1 LAFSLAWLYQD
12 HAPLDG
18 GAVLLELGS
27 SGSQLPLEIQCCNP
41 HRGHVLVHFPQCLV
55 PLQEHLPHLR
65 DRGGVFCSLGV
76 LLHELVTHNFQP
88 VLQPPVVGSQG
99 FDESVQGVIL
109 VPVPVTL
116 ITKAVEVA
124 VPLLGST
131 LQLLSPAD
139 KVWKKA
145 KSRNAWV
152 QKRRGGKLQN
162 LTK

>member
-1 LAFSLAWLYQD
+1 VREAALSARLVLSYSASLAFSLAWLYQD

-27 SGSQLPLEIQCCNP
+27 SGSQLPLEIQCCTP

-109 VPVPVTL
+109 VPVPV
-116 ITKAVEVA
+116 
-124 VPLLGST
+124 G
-131 LQLLSPAD
+131 
-139 KVWKKA
+139 
-145 KSRNAWV
+145 
-152 QKRRGGKLQN
+152 RGGCTSPRLDSLAPITSGQGVEESKV
-162 LTK
+162 